1 MNLRSNKSIY
11 LEFSSTM
18 QQIDQNV
25 EVIYLGLGYVFL
37 AVGLGKMFISAVSP
51 RTSSGNVDKSK

>member
-1 MNLRSNKSIY
+1 
-11 LEFSSTM
+11 M